1 MAVSYAKKC
10 RGAHIYGGCE
20 WQRSAH
26 VHGVRSAAG
35 RSASQHVGRR
45 WQAIVKRDGR
55 TWHRTGGTKAA
66 VEAWAKAI
74 EKDLDAGLDPDR
86 VKTGMPT
93 LAGWEARCRRPNRG
107 RCS

>member
-1 MAVSYAKKC
+1 MATIRARARCEECGRQVRVDDNLIAP
-10 RGAHIYGGCE
+10 HGCP
-20 WQRSAH
+20 AD
-26 VHGVRSAAG
+26 GT
-35 RSASQHVGRR
+35 SQHVGRR